1 MIRLVR
7 LLLILFLCAAA
18 SALAAKTPT
27 EIAAENTPSV
37 VTINVLRQDG
47 ATFNATGFIVTE
59 DGLIA
64 TARHVLDQALII
76 NITFQKGAVSD
87 PAQPIAIS
95 QEVDLALLKVPA
107 KNLPVLTI
115 ADSDYTLPGNAITVI
130 GNPRRLQNTV
140 STGIISQ
147 VRKTPSG
154 TLLHQ
159 ISAPISPSSSGS
171 PVFNTEGQVI
181 SVVFSTYQ
189 GDGNQ
194 NLNFSVPSNYLTELM
209 LAHGYT
215 PTFPTADNTS
225 LSYWQKLK
233 RYWKN
238 VALRLFSQK

>member
-1 MIRLVR
+1 MTRLVR
-7 LLLILFLCAAA
+7 LLLVWFFCAAA
-18 SALAAKTPT
+18 SALPAKTPT

-37 VTINVLRQDG
+37 VTINVLRKDG

-64 TARHVLDQALII
+64 TARHVLDQALYI
-76 NITFQKGAVSD
+76 NITFQKGEVSD
-87 PAQPIAIS
+87 QAQPIAIS
-95 QEVDLALLKVPA
+95 QHVDLALLKIPA
-107 KNLPVLTI
+107 QNLPVLTI
-115 ADSDYTLPGNAITVI
+115 ADSDYTLPGDAITVI

-171 PVFNTEGQVI
+171 PVFNAEGQVI

-209 LAHGYT
+209 QTHGFM
-215 PTFPTADNTS
+215 PTFATDKNTS
-225 LSYWQKLK
+225 CSYWEKLK

-238 VALRLFSQK
+238 ISLRLFSQE